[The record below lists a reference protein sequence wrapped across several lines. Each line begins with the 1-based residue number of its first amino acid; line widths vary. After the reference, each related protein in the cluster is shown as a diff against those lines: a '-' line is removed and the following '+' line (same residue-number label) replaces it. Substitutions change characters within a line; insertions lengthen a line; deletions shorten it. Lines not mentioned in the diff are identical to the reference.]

1 MSNRNEFTEA
11 VLMMKDEMDT
21 MRKQADKGN
30 GIPFMQERLSSRKA
44 AANRFKQLGPDE
56 RKQIIERDGLEAV
69 MKMLG
74 ANPGQGGG
82 AV

>member
-1 MSNRNEFTEA
+1 MKNVNEFTEA
-11 VLMMKDEMDT
+11 VLMIKDEIDDY
-21 MRKQADKGN
+21 RKKGKKGT
-30 GIPFMQERLSSRKA
+30 GIPFMQERLTSRKA
-44 AANRFKQLGPDE
+44 AANRFKELGPDE
-56 RKQIIERDGLEAV
+56 RRQIIERDGLEAV